1 MAKRPSLATAKIT
14 PDAKAALHALQ
25 EPQPAQPVAV
35 EPPSPKKAAE
45 KAKASTPAKPFRAAT
60 REGLKKVT
68 VGLTPQQHADLKILA
83 ARRSLNGRVTI
94 EDLLRDAVVKLL
106 ARAGS

>member
-25 EPQPAQPVAV
+25 EPQPVQPVTV
-35 EPPSPKKAAE
+35 EPAPPKKVAE
-45 KAKASTPAKPFRAAT
+45 KAKAPTPAKPFRAAT

-68 VGLTPQQHADLKILA
+68 VGLTPEQHAELKILS
-83 ARRSLNGRVTI
+83 ARKSVHGRVTI

-106 ARAGS
+106 ARAS